1 MNFTITITLQLWTVL
16 PLILS
21 IVMLAVVAWVSFNDA
36 DIGGT
41 LGLLIAVVLVSGIWA
56 PILYGRHEP
65 WLVVP
70 VIFTIFFALTCWRAE
85 FRRDDLVFAAWVVLV
100 PWLLVI
106 YGRLTA

>member
-1 MNFTITITLQLWTVL
+1 MTFTISLPLWTVL

-21 IVMLAVVAWVSFNDA
+21 IALLAVVAWVSFNDD
-36 DIGGT
+36 DIGGA
-41 LGLLIAVVLVSGIWA
+41 LGLLLAAALLSCIWA
-56 PILYGRHEP
+56 PIFYGRHER

-70 VIFTIFFALTCWRAE
+70 VLFSIAFACAWWREGFKRQDLPCVAFF
-85 FRRDDLVFAAWVVLV
+85 VLV

>member
-1 MNFTITITLQLWTVL
+1 MNFTITLPLWTLL

-21 IVMLAVVAWVSFNDA
+21 IALFAVVAWVSLNDD

-41 LGLLIAVVLVSGIWA
+41 LGLLIAVVLISCIWA
-56 PILYGRHEP
+56 PILYGRYEH

-70 VIFTIFFALTCWRAE
+70 VWFSIAFAWTCWRE
-85 FRRDDLVFAAWVVLV
+85 KFNRHDLPFAAVFVLV
-100 PWLLVI
+100 PWLLVL

>member
-1 MNFTITITLQLWTVL
+1 MNFTITLPLWTVL

-21 IVMLAVVAWVSFNDA
+21 LVMLAVVAWVSFKDD

-41 LGLLIAVVLVSGIWA
+41 LGLLLAFALISCIWA
-56 PILYGRHEP
+56 PILYGRYER

-70 VIFTIFFALTCWRAE
+70 VWFSIAFAWSCWRE
-85 FRRDDLVFAAWVVLV
+85 KFERQDLPFIATFVLV
-100 PWLLVI
+100 PWLLVV

>member
-1 MNFTITITLQLWTVL
+1 MNFTITLPLWTVL
-16 PLILS
+16 PLVLS
-21 IVMLAVVAWVSFNDA
+21 IVMLAVVAWVSINED
-36 DIGGT
+36 DVSGT
-41 LGLLIAVVLVSGIWA
+41 LGLLIAVVLVSVIWA

-70 VIFTIFFALTCWRAE
+70 VIFTIAFALTCWRE
-85 FRRDDLVFAAWVVLV
+85 RFRRDDLVFAAWVVLV